1 MRPVRT
7 LYMILGALAYRFD
20 KILHFAAHSRLVQN
34 DIRVATPRAIG
45 SAYFVTMGFNPWAN
59 GEKG

>member
-1 MRPVRT
+1 MSPVRT

-34 DIRVATPRAIG
+34 DRNVWFTVATKIVNLK
-45 SAYFVTMGFNPWAN
+45 S
-59 GEKG
+59 